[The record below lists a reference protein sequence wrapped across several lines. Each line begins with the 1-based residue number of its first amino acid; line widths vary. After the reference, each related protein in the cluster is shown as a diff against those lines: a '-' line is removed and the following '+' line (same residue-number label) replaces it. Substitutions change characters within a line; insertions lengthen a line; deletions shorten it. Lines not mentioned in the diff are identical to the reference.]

1 MTYSLRIADMAV
13 SERPRERLLTYGAGS
28 LSSAELLAIL
38 LGTGQGAG
46 KLSAIGLAQLIL
58 QTIGKDHSD
67 AIASLQNITVAE
79 LTQIHGVGTAK
90 ATTIVAA
97 VEIGKRVFLAR
108 PPDRAVVSSPD
119 VASAALSQDLMYQQQ
134 ERFAILLLD
143 NQHRIIGKRLLTIG
157 SATETIAHP
166 REIFAEVI
174 RSGAVKCIV
183 AHNHPSGNVS
193 PSSADLQLTR
203 QLLEGAKILDIPIL
217 DHLILGNGS
226 YCSLRET
233 TNLWHE

>member
-1 MTYSLRIADMAV
+1 MTYSLRIADMAL
-13 SERPRERLLTYGAGS
+13 SERPRERLLAYGAGS

-67 AIASLQNITVAE
+67 AIASLQNITVSE
-79 LTQIHGVGTAK
+79 LTKIHGVGTAK

-134 ERFAILLLD
+134 ERFATLLLD
-143 NQHRIIGKRLLTIG
+143 SQNRIIGRRLLTIG

-203 QLLEGAKILDIPIL
+203 QLLEGGKILDIPIL
-217 DHLILGNGS
+217 DHLILGNGN

-233 TNLWHE
+233 TDLWQE

>member
-1 MTYSLRIADMAV
+1 MAV

-38 LGTGQGAG
+38 LGTGQGPG

-58 QTIGKDHSD
+58 QTIGKDQND
-67 AIASLQNITVAE
+67 AIASLQNVTVPE
-79 LTQIHGVGTAK
+79 LTKIHGVGTAK

-108 PPDRAVVSSPD
+108 PPDRAVVSSPE
-119 VASAALSQDLMYQQQ
+119 VAVAALSQDLMYQPQ
-134 ERFAILLLD
+134 ERFAVLLLD
-143 NQHRIIGKRLLTIG
+143 NQNRIIGRRLLTIG

-193 PSSADLQLTR
+193 PSAADLQLTR
-203 QLLEGAKILDIPIL
+203 QLLEGAKVLDIPLL
-217 DHLILGNGS
+217 DHLILGNGN
-226 YCSLRET
+226 YQSLRET
-233 TNLWHE
+233 TNLWQEFW